1 MQQWFFQEKLLLF
14 FMENFMQ
21 SSILFME
28 RKAGV
33 FSDKVIFYRNP

>member
-1 MQQWFFQEKLLLF
+1 
-14 FMENFMQ
+14 MENFMQ

-28 RKAGV
+28 KRMGV